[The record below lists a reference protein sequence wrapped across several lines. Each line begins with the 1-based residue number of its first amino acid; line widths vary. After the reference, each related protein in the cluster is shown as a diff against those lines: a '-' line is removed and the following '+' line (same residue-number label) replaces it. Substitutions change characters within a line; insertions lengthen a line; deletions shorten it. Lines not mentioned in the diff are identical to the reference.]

1 MAVSPSVK
9 SNGPLLKSVSD
20 ILRGDGIC
28 IGEKQQENGCR
39 SYKIS
44 WFGYESLK
52 REIPSFDT
60 DLHCLPHPPNKL
72 LLPGQTQRLEMPSR
86 RPSGIERFRTIANTV
101 KSQNIWW
108 KSFESKP
115 KHLKTFAG
123 PIQADGTREIL
134 TFDVSYFKTDKFTHD
149 SLGMKAKAILV
160 KPTLLRSEHEI
171 KYLYRYTLRLKCLRK
186 YPIFVR
192 MELSKCLLYDKYEK
206 GRVVLRQGDVGY
218 NFYFI
223 ISGSVLVEIEN
234 INEKTGKLVKVIA
247 GELKAGSSFGDVA
260 LVRQSQRMATIV
272 CHEDSEFLIVAKPDF
287 DEVLKKNHER
297 DLQHCLDLLHKH
309 QLFKTWDRTYLDTT
323 IGSSKVAEY
332 MHGELILKD
341 LSTPSEEIHC
351 IVRGTCL
358 VIQKVKL
365 WEMVPIKAYT
375 KLTTSIHA
383 ETIARATSTCN
394 EFCLSGSTYRFFGS
408 SLYQK
413 VVKYWAIR
421 TLKEGDFFGLGEGR
435 EDMTVVASDKTI
447 LLLVHKSIIREY
459 GQDLDLGQ
467 LRGQLIKFY
476 PSKEDCL
483 RNFLSWK
490 RRMQYQKKVVL
501 EAIGR
506 KLECKNEDHYI
517 LAS

>member
-1 MAVSPSVK
+1 MAVSPFVK
-9 SNGPLLKSVSD
+9 KDRPIPRSISD
-20 ILRGDGIC
+20 ILRRDGVH
-28 IGEKQQENGCR
+28 IGEKQIDKKIPVCR
-39 SYKIS
+39 TN
-44 WFGYESLK
+44 WFGYNSLK

-60 DLHCLPHPPNKL
+60 DLHHLPDLPNKQF
-72 LLPGQTQRLEMPSR
+72 LPGPNQRHEVPR
-86 RPSGIERFRTIANTV
+86 RRLSGIHRFRAIANTV

-108 KSFESKP
+108 KGFESKP
-115 KHLKTFAG
+115 RHLKTFAG

-134 TFDVSYFKTDKFTHD
+134 TFDVNYFKADKFTQE

-160 KPTLLRSEHEI
+160 KPTSLRSEQEI

-192 MELSKCLLYDKYEK
+192 MELSKCLLYDKHKK

-218 NFYFI
+218 YFYFI

-260 LVRQSQRMATIV
+260 LVRQSHRMATII

-297 DLQHCLDLLHKH
+297 DLQNCLDLLHKH
-309 QLFKTWDRTYLDTT
+309 HLFKSWDKTYLDTML
-323 IGSSKVAEY
+323 GSSKVAEH

-341 LSTPSEEIHC
+341 LSMPSEEIHC

-375 KLTTSIHA
+375 NLTTSIHA
-383 ETIARATSTCN
+383 ETITRATSTSN
-394 EFCLSGSTYRFFGS
+394 EFCLSRSTYRFFGN

-447 LLLVHKSIIREY
+447 LLLMHKSIIREY

-467 LRGQLIKFY
+467 LRSQLINFY

-483 RNFLSWK
+483 RNFMSWK

-501 EAIGR
+501 EALGR